1 MARSSKA
8 IKPSPRSSV
17 LSVASYSIIAD
28 GGKSFAFALKR
39 SLGQRLIFG
48 ITGRQTFL
56 IFSAQLLNALLGLFI
71 AGILTR
77 LLSVSEF
84 GVFSLVVGVIIF
96 LSVFFDFG
104 LSSAGMR
111 WTALAP
117 SKDRERVRAGVVFT
131 IAGVLGLTFILAVAI
146 AGLVIQPFVK
156 TSVVYVFLV
165 TAPFVFAIPMQE
177 AVITQARGSNRM
189 GLLAGF
195 LILPRAFF
203 LATLF
208 LYFFV
213 GGLTLELALIF
224 QFTSVALSVAIAV
237 ALFRPSWKDAR
248 QEWTVLK
255 KEIKEFG
262 RHVYY
267 GRIVDGLT
275 NGIDKILLSF
285 FHGVIPVGFYSISL
299 MLTNPIVTFSQALSS
314 SAFKSF
320 TTRTAIPRKIIWG
333 NTFWCIGSGLFII
346 VIAGVVVPL
355 FFTSKFDSSIPLVPY
370 LAAGSA
376 LAGMNAPYHAFLLA
390 HRLGKQV
397 KIMSWWTSG
406 TNVALNI
413 VLVPLLSATGAGIAM
428 ISSYGLNLAM
438 NLYYYKQGTIEALF
452 KTNERLND

>member
-1 MARSSKA
+1 M
-8 IKPSPRSSV
+8 
-17 LSVASYSIIAD
+17 L
-28 GGKSFAFALKR
+28 R
-39 SLGQRLIFG
+39 SLGRKLNFG
-48 ITGRQTFL
+48 VTGRQTSL
-56 IFSAQLLNALLGLFI
+56 IFGAQLLNAVLGLFI

-84 GVFSLVVGVIIF
+84 GLFSLVVSVVIF

-111 WTALAP
+111 WTALA
-117 SKDRERVRAGVVFT
+117 SSRDRERVRAGVVFT
-131 IAGVLGLTFILAVAI
+131 VAGALGLAFILAVAI
-146 AGLVIQPFVK
+146 SGLLIQPFVK
-156 TSVVYVFLV
+156 ESVVYVFLV
-165 TAPFVFAIPMQE
+165 TAPFVIAIPMQE
-177 AVITQARGSNRM
+177 AVITQARGSNRI

-195 LILPRAFF
+195 LLLPRIFF

-213 GGLTLELALIF
+213 GGLSLELALIF
-224 QFTSVALSVAIAV
+224 QFTSVALAVGIAV
-237 ALFRPSWKDAR
+237 MLFRPSWRDAR
-248 QEWTVLK
+248 QEWEQLK
-255 KEIKEFG
+255 KEISEFG

-285 FHGVIPVGFYSISL
+285 FHGVVPVGFYSISL
-299 MLTNPIVTFSQALSS
+299 MLTNPITTFSQAMST
-314 SAFKSF
+314 SAYKSF
-320 TTRTAIPRKIIWG
+320 TTRRVIPRKIIWG
-333 NTFWCIGSGLFII
+333 NTLWCIGSALFII
-346 VIAGVVVPL
+346 IIAGFIIPL
-355 FFTSKFDSSIPLVPY
+355 FFTSKFESSIPLVPY

-413 VLVPLLSATGAGIAM
+413 ILVPLLSATGAGIAM

-438 NLYYYKQGTIEALF
+438 NLYYYRQGITETLF
-452 KTNERLND
+452 KTSERPND